1 MRHYEAT
8 EGDIRL
14 RRGARI
20 KKKTTK
26 QGCVEESRSAP
37 PCFGMWGGGG
47 GLFIYTA
54 DEYPHAHIDS
64 GIFFL

>member
-37 PCFGMWGGGG
+37 PFWNVRGGG